1 MSSDPTSA
9 FRLDDK
15 VVLITGASSGLGA
28 RFARVAS
35 AAGATVVV
43 AARRLDRLESL
54 VAELDDAHAVEVDLG
69 APGGPESCVAAA
81 IERAG
86 RVDVLIN
93 NAGVSQ
99 VVPATEMSTED
110 FRYEIEI
117 DLVAPFALARDVAR
131 AAITAGHP
139 ASIINIGSILGEVA
153 GGKLRVAGYAA
164 AKGGMHNLTRE
175 LASQWGRKGVR
186 VNAIAPGWFETEMN
200 DTMFSDGGGQAYMEA
215 GAAMGRPGVEGEL
228 DGAMLYLASDG
239 ARYITG
245 QTICVD
251 GGSTLPESP
260 VFLEELEGIKQ
271 VQGSEGSS

>member
-1 MSSDPTSA
+1 MSSSDPTAA

-43 AARRLDRLESL
+43 AARRADRLAAL
-54 VAELDDAHAVEVDLG
+54 VEELGDAHAVEVDLA
-69 APGGPESCVAAA
+69 APGEPEACVAKA
-81 IERAG
+81 IELAG

-93 NAGVSQ
+93 NAGISQ
-99 VVPATEMSTED
+99 VAPALEFSTED
-110 FRYEIEI
+110 FRHEIEI

-131 AAITAGHP
+131 DAIANGRQ
-139 ASIINIGSILGEVA
+139 ASIINIGSILGEVG
-153 GGKLRVAGYAA
+153 GGKLRVPGYAA
-164 AKGGMHNLTRE
+164 AKGGLHNLTRE

-200 DTMFSDGGGQAYMEA
+200 DEMFSDGGGQAYMES

-228 DGAMLYLASDG
+228 DGAMLYLASD
-239 ARYITG
+239 ASSFVTG
-245 QTICVD
+245 HVLQVS
-251 GGSTLPESP
+251 GGWTAT
-260 VFLEELEGIKQ
+260 
-271 VQGSEGSS
+271 